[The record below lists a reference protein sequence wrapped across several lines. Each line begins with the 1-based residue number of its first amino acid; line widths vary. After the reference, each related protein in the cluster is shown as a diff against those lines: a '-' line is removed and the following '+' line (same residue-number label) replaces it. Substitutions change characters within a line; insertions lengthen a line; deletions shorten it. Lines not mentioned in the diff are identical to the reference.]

1 MALVRE
7 IDAPTVVKGKFQVS
21 SELLVPSG
29 VAATRQ
35 RWATRIESKLLLSQQ
50 VLAVAAKN
58 YVGDGP
64 ANRYQD
70 NPVGCQP
77 ITGPGPPP
85 DLFGT

>member
-1 MALVRE
+1 MLLRLSRANFKFL
-7 IDAPTVVKGKFQVS
+7 PNCWCPPGVV
-21 SELLVPSG
+21 
-29 VAATRQ
+29 ATRQ